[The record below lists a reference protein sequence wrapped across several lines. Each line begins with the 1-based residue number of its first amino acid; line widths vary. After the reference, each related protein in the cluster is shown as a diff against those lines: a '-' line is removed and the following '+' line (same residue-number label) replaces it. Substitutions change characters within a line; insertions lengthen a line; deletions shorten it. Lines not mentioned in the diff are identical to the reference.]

1 MLAVPS
7 KTEFCKVPTL
17 YDIPDFFKVHYKLFG
32 MDPSAPIIIGTI
44 HVSLPHILAISN
56 RISEYL
62 SSFSFLLTF
71 RLLSTG
77 HVTSVIKHLFVF
89 FSITTTSGLQRYI
102 YQFTWIQTS
111 HRIFTISFSMALS
124 TLLLFHLSHTFTPCF
139 LLKSQRMFKHTLSCL
154 LLYSFCANILQPLT
168 MCRTFSTCLSHN
180 LHLFETS

>member
-17 YDIPDFFKVHYKLFG
+17 YDIPDFFKLHYKLFG

-44 HVSLPHILAISN
+44 HVSLPRILAISN

-89 FSITTTSGLQRYI
+89 FSITTTSGLQRSI
-102 YQFTWIQTS
+102 HLNTDIPQNFHNIIFNGTLNLTFVPPFTY
-111 HRIFTISFSMALS
+111 FYSM
-124 TLLLFHLSHTFTPCF
+124 LL
-139 LLKSQRMFKHTLSCL
+139 
-154 LLYSFCANILQPLT
+154 A
-168 MCRTFSTCLSHN
+168 
-180 LHLFETS
+180 